1 MVGGYSMNDF
11 EQIWAAIMKLA
22 VKQARQITDDKEAL
36 EVQVLFKDWDKQIGR
51 ELTVGEYINYD
62 GILYK
67 VLQQHIVQEQWT
79 PTTSPS
85 LYAKVL
91 VDPTGE
97 TILEW
102 EQPDSTNAYMKGDKV
117 THNGITY
124 VCDIDNNVWEPGVYG
139 WSVVQ

>member
-1 MVGGYSMNDF
+1 MNDF
-11 EQIWAAIMKLA
+11 EQIWAALVKMA

-36 EVQVLFKDWDKQIGR
+36 EVQVLFKDWEKQIGK

-102 EQPDSTNAYMKGDKV
+102 EQPDSTNPYMKGDKV

-124 VCDIDNNVWEPGVYG
+124 VCDIDNNVWEPGVHG

>member
-1 MVGGYSMNDF
+1 MNEF

-22 VKQARQITDDKEAL
+22 VKQARQVTDDTEAL
-36 EVQVLFKDWDKQIGR
+36 SLQILYKQWDDQIGKT
-51 ELTVGEYINYD
+51 LKVGEYINYNK
-62 GILYK
+62 ILYK
-67 VLQQHIVQEQWT
+67 VLQEHTVQEEWK
-79 PTTSPS
+79 PDVSPS
-85 LYAKVL
+85 LFAKVL

-102 EQPDSTNAYMKGDKV
+102 QQPDSTNPYMKGDKV

-124 VCDIDNNVWEPGVYG
+124 VCDIDNNVSEPGVHG

>member
-1 MVGGYSMNDF
+1 MNEF

-22 VKQARQITDDKEAL
+22 VKQARQVTDDTEAL
-36 EVQVLFKDWDKQIGR
+36 SLQILYKQWDNQIGKT
-51 ELTVGEYINYD
+51 LQVGEYINYD

-67 VLQQHIVQEQWT
+67 VLQEHTVQEEWK
-79 PTTSPS
+79 PDVSPS
-85 LYAKVL
+85 LFAKVL

-102 EQPDSTNAYMKGDKV
+102 QQPDSTNPYMKGDKV

-124 VCDIDNNVWEPGVYG
+124 VCDIDNNVWEPGVHG

>member
-1 MVGGYSMNDF
+1 MNEF
-11 EQIWAAIMKLA
+11 EQIWTAIMKLA
-22 VKQARQITDDKEAL
+22 VKQARQVTDDTEAL
-36 EVQVLFKDWDKQIGR
+36 SLQILYKQWDNQIGKT
-51 ELTVGEYINYD
+51 LKVGEYINYD

-67 VLQQHIVQEQWT
+67 VLQEHTVQEEWK
-79 PTTSPS
+79 PDVSPS
-85 LYAKVL
+85 LFAKVL

-102 EQPDSTNAYMKGDKV
+102 QQPDSTNPYMKGDKV

-124 VCDIDNNVWEPGVYG
+124 VCDIDNNVWEPGVHG

>member
-1 MVGGYSMNDF
+1 MVGGDIMDF
-11 EQIWAAIMKLA
+11 NEVWAALVKMA

-36 EVQVLFKDWDKQIGR
+36 EVQVLFKDWEKQIGR

-117 THNGITY
+117 MHNGITY
-124 VCDIDNNVWEPGVYG
+124 VCDVDNNVWEPGVYG

>member
-1 MVGGYSMNDF
+1 MNDF

-22 VKQARQITDDKEAL
+22 VKQARQITDDKVAL
-36 EVQVLFKDWDKQIGR
+36 SLQILYKDWGKQIGR

-62 GILYK
+62 GVLYK
-67 VLQQHIVQEQWT
+67 VLQQHTVQEQWT
-79 PTTSPS
+79 PATSPS

-102 EQPDSTNAYMKGDKV
+102 EQPYSTNPYMKGDKV

-124 VCDIDNNVWEPGVYG
+124 VCDIDNNVWEPGVHG

>member
-1 MVGGYSMNDF
+1 MVGDDKMDF
-11 EQIWAAIMKLA
+11 NEVWAAIVKMA

-36 EVQVLFKDWDKQIGR
+36 EVQCLYKQWEKQIGK
-51 ELTVGEYINYD
+51 ELTVGEYINYN
-62 GILYK
+62 GVLYK

-79 PTTSPS
+79 PATSPS
-85 LYAKVL
+85 LFAKVL

-102 EQPDSTNAYMKGDKV
+102 EQPDSTNPYMKGDKV